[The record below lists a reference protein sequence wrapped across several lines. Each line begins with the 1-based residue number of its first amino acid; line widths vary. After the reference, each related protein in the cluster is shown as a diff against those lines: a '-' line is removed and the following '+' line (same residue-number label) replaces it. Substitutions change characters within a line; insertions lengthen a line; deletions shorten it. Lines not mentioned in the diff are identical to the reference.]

1 MVNSKD
7 QVFAYVIERLNKEA
21 ISTAR
26 YVVDETIQLDEL
38 GAAVTRR
45 HISQVKIKIPVKKF
59 DEELSK
65 LLSSLSATI
74 SGFSFRFVHQIVTMT
89 LKKYRAFDSK
99 GKNLHVTESKQF
111 GGTAIIIDV
120 PINLTRTAKH
130 VEFLLPEYTLELE
143 HSRLAIPLGDL
154 WLLQWT
160 HGAPGE
166 TKYTLTIKLPLL
178 RKGLRRVFTS
188 EFARSYPPS
197 TSVKGRVLQWFSV
210 IPAQNTYGVQ
220 MVYGK
225 RSRKHL
231 FSPLGFL
238 GATLATI
245 ILTLLFQPQIEKFLS
260 WIMELLGGGS

>member
-1 MVNSKD
+1 MVGSKD
-7 QVFAYVIERLNKEA
+7 EGSAYVIERLNKEA
-21 ISTAR
+21 VSTAR
-26 YVVDETIQLDEL
+26 YVVDEIIQLDEL

-45 HISQVKIKIPVKKF
+45 HISEVKIKIPI
-59 DEELSK
+59 ERL
-65 LLSSLSATI
+65 
-74 SGFSFRFVHQIVTMT
+74 R
-89 LKKYRAFDSK
+89 
-99 GKNLHVTESKQF
+99 VTESKQF

-120 PINLTRTAKH
+120 PINLTRTVKH

-143 HSRLAIPLGDL
+143 HSRLAVPLGDL
-154 WLLQWT
+154 WLLQWS

-166 TKYTLTIKLPLL
+166 TKYTLTVKLPRL
-178 RKGLRRVFTS
+178 RKGLSRVFAS
-188 EFARSYPPS
+188 EFTRSYPPP
-197 TSVKGRVLQWFSV
+197 TSAKGRELQWFSV

-225 RSRKHL
+225 RPRKRL

-260 WIMELLGGGS
+260 WIMGFLGGGS